1 MRARL
6 ANRLDRLI
14 GLRPA
19 SAFDEALLRER
30 LVAIKRQMPWM
41 HGMLLASLAGLV
53 IAIPPK
59 TSLSMLSAGVLFA
72 ILIVRAPHMVR
83 IRTEDVSAQSAR
95 LELRRTFLV
104 ANLYFVVSLT
114 WQLSLYFALPSD
126 DGFDIA
132 MFAGIAALG
141 ASGALSSFSPAARIP
156 LLVGALPFAG
166 LLTLGNRPADQ
177 AVGFS
182 LLVVL
187 ALRLRLLNVQN
198 LAFERLVRA
207 RFALE
212 MEKRRAVE
220 AELDAITQQARAE
233 EIANRDP
240 LTGLVNRRGFVG
252 ELAGM
257 PEGARRDL
265 ALILLDLDGFKPIND
280 TFGHLIGDQMLV
292 EVSRRL
298 LDLGSGARVVARLG
312 GDEFAVVCRCESA
325 GHAVVVAQQAIAS
338 ISVPYKLD
346 GREMR
351 ISACAGVSFQG
362 DKSVNDALRR
372 ADIAL
377 YDAKRRMRGSAS
389 LFTEQMEDDVRRRT
403 AIEQALRDP
412 QLGRDIK
419 LAFQPIFD
427 LESLELSSFEALARW
442 RHPDLGWISP
452 AEFIPIS
459 EQISVLQELSE
470 TLLARA
476 AAAARHWPERVS
488 LSFNL
493 SPVQLGGPAT
503 ASSVLATIARERLDA
518 SRLLIEV
525 TETALLA
532 DFEAARGNLSQ
543 LRKAGVRIVLD
554 DFGAGYSSISYLREM
569 SFDAVKLD
577 GSLLSSSSNSGNG
590 LALLEGVLALCRA
603 MGQPCIAEYVEND
616 DQLRLLRT
624 LGCRY
629 GQGFGLCPPISEPEA
644 QELIR
649 SGVLKVAR
657 AQGTLRQARPAA
669 FG

>member
-1 MRARL
+1 ML
-6 ANRLDRLI
+6 AWVGSRFDALI
-14 GLRPA
+14 GIRAA
-19 SAFDEALLRER
+19 SEFDEALLRER
-30 LVAIKRQMPWM
+30 LIAIKRQMPWM

-53 IAIPPK
+53 IAIPPE
-59 TSLSMLSAGVLFA
+59 TPLSMLSTALLFA
-72 ILIVRAPHMVR
+72 ILLVRAPHMLR
-83 IRTEDVSAQSAR
+83 IRTEDVSAQRAR
-95 LELRRTFLV
+95 CELRRTFLV
-104 ANLYFVVSLT
+104 ANLYFAVSLT
-114 WQLSLYFALPSD
+114 WQLSLYFVLPSS
-126 DGFDIA
+126 DGSDVA

-156 LLVGALPFAG
+156 LLIGALPFAG
-166 LLTLGNRPADQ
+166 LLTIGNRPADQ
-177 AVGFS
+177 AIGFT
-182 LLVVL
+182 LLAVI

-198 LAFERLVRA
+198 LSFERLVRA

-212 MEKRRAVE
+212 VEKKRAVE
-220 AELDAITQQARAE
+220 AEQDAITQQARAE

-252 ELAGM
+252 TLAGM
-257 PEGARRDL
+257 PEGARRRL

-280 TFGHLIGDQMLV
+280 TFGHFIGDQMLV

-298 LDLGSGARVVARLG
+298 LDLGSGALVVARLG
-312 GDEFAVVCRCESA
+312 GDEFAVVCRCQSA
-325 GHAVVVAQQAIAS
+325 GQAVVVAQHAIAS

-362 DKSVNDALRR
+362 ETRVNDALRR

-377 YDAKRRMRGSAS
+377 YDAKRRMRGTAS
-389 LFTEQMEDDVRRRT
+389 LFSEQMEEDVRRRT

-412 QLGRDIK
+412 GLGSDIK

-442 RHPDLGWISP
+442 RHPELGWISP

-476 AAAARHWPERVS
+476 AAAARHWPDRVS

-493 SPVQLGGPAT
+493 SPVQLCGPAT
-503 ASSVLATIARERLDA
+503 ASNVLATIAREQLEA

-532 DFEAARGNLSQ
+532 DFEAARANLSQ

-569 SFDAVKLD
+569 AFDAVKLD
-577 GSLLSSSSNSGNG
+577 GSLLSSASKGGNG
-590 LALLEGVLALCRA
+590 LALLQGVLALCRA
-603 MGQPCIAEYVEND
+603 MGQPCVAEYVEND
-616 DQLRLLRT
+616 EQLRLLRT

-629 GQGFGLCPPISEPEA
+629 GQGFGLCPPLGQPETHD
-644 QELIR
+644 LIR

-657 AQGTLRQARPAA
+657 PESPLRHARRAA
-669 FG
+669 LR